1 MAYVEHTL
9 YGLKCDECGR
19 RTRQDDW
26 YLTKDDAERLGGIPF
41 DWHAWHRK
49 DGTVKH
55 ICPDCAEKEVMRHG
69 V

>member
-26 YLTKDDAERLGGIPF
+26 YLTKRDAERAGGIMIG
-41 DWHAWHRK
+41 WLVWRRK
-49 DGTVKH
+49 DGRVMHT
-55 ICPDCAEKEVMRHG
+55 CPDCAEKAVM
-69 V
+69 